1 MAGKTR
7 LCKVKWAS
15 ITSDRWILQ
24 SICGYRVNLDTT
36 PYQKHLP
43 RPIVFNA
50 SESAL
55 IEEEIRTFLHK
66 KVIEKVPENT
76 NSEGEFISNILMQY
90 KKSGGIRI
98 ILNLKLFNQKYVEKI
113 HFKMQTLKTAIDNMT
128 KDCYFCTIDL
138 QEAFFSIPVCN

>member
-7 LCKVKWAS
+7 LCKAKWAS

-50 SESAL
+50 YESAL
-55 IEEEIRTFLHK
+55 IDEEIKTFLHK

-76 NSEGEFISNILMQY
+76 NSEGEFISNIFMRY

-98 ILNLKLFNQKYVEKI
+98 ILNLKLLYNVEKI
-113 HFKMQTLKTAIDNMT
+113 HFKMQTSVLNIIFRILKNQYLT
-128 KDCYFCTIDL
+128 
-138 QEAFFSIPVCN
+138 